1 MFIFSLHLPLIF
13 AVEVLLQIFTKAIFP
28 FSTFVDGF
36 VDNNCR
42 HLDFVHIFV
51 VVYPVLTVV
60 APGKWNFS
68 ETFKYLP
75 VFGVYDLLLFVEVA
89 DRV

>member
-1 MFIFSLHLPLIF
+1 MHLPHLS
-13 AVEVLLQIFTKAIFP
+13 AVEVLLQIFIKAIFP

-42 HLDFVHIFV
+42 QLDFVHIFV

-60 APGKWNFS
+60 APGKLNFS
-68 ETFKYLP
+68 QTFQYLP

>member
-1 MFIFSLHLPLIF
+1 
-13 AVEVLLQIFTKAIFP
+13 
-28 FSTFVDGF
+28 
-36 VDNNCR
+36 
-42 HLDFVHIFV
+42 V

-60 APGKWNFS
+60 APGRLNFS
-68 ETFKYLP
+68 ETFQYLP